1 MGIACVGMNF
11 TIDILKKKAETMVT
25 IVDSN
30 YFPQAM
36 GLSTL
41 RKWAAFKEDL
51 KK

>member
-1 MGIACVGMNF
+1 MGIARVGMNF
-11 TIDILKKKAETMVT
+11 TIDILKKKAATMVT

-30 YFPQAM
+30 SFPQVV

-41 RKWAAFKEDL
+41 GKSAAFKEDL